1 MAARSSAVRKSSAKP
16 KTKAAAKTKP
26 AKLPVWNLA
35 DLYSSITAPE
45 IARDLDK
52 LDADCVAFEAEYKGK
67 IADALGKPDGGAW
80 LAKAVKAYEAIDDLA
95 GRLISY
101 AGLIHA
107 GDTVDPAIT
116 KFYGDVSERLT
127 NASTHLLFFT
137 LELNRV
143 DDKLVEQ
150 AMQTPSLGHYRP
162 WLEDI
167 RKDKPYQLEDRIEQL
182 FHEKS
187 TTSYGAFNRMF
198 DHTIAGLRVKIGAK

>member
-1 MAARSSAVRKSSAKP
+1 MAARSSSALRQS
-16 KTKAAAKTKP
+16 AKTKKAAKP
-26 AKLPVWNLA
+26 TKSAANKAAKKTTKLPVWNLA

-80 LAKAVKAYEAIDDLA
+80 LANAVKAYEAIDDLA

-143 DDKLVEQ
+143 DDDL
-150 AMQTPSLGHYRP
+150 
-162 WLEDI
+162 
-167 RKDKPYQLEDRIEQL
+167 IE
-182 FHEKS
+182 K
-187 TTSYGAFNRMF
+187 
-198 DHTIAGLRVKIGAK
+198 